1 MGLPP
6 SGKTIRPGRLPDV
19 SLPPRTVSG
28 LSTMANSPD
37 NGSPTTWV
45 VVATYN
51 EAENL
56 PSLLEGLLSLPV
68 PPGVCIVDDGSP
80 DGTGDI
86 ADRWGAEHPG
96 RVAVLHRAG
105 KLGYASA
112 HREGMS
118 RALQQGA
125 QRVITMDADLSHDP
139 STIPTM
145 LRALDGADV
154 VVGSRY
160 VPGGRVENWSLFRV
174 FLSRFGGGVV
184 TRLLTGLRQ
193 ADCTSGFRAYRA
205 EVLQQA
211 DPWATTT
218 DGYGFLVE
226 LLFRCQR
233 LGARIVEVPIVFS
246 DRRAGQSKLSRRI
259 ILESA
264 LLCFRLFA
272 QRFAAPERGRTDR
285 GSKTA

>member
-1 MGLPP
+1 M
-6 SGKTIRPGRLPDV
+6 T
-19 SLPPRTVSG
+19 
-28 LSTMANSPD
+28 NSPD

-68 PPGVCIVDDGSP
+68 PLGICIVDDGSP
-80 DGTGDI
+80 DGTGEV
-86 ADRWGAEHPG
+86 ADQWCADHPG
-96 RVAVLHRAG
+96 RLAVIHRAG

-118 RALQQGA
+118 CALQRGA
-125 QRVITMDADLSHDP
+125 GVVVTMDADLSHDP
-139 STIPTM
+139 ATVPTI
-145 LRALDGADV
+145 LHALDGADV

-193 ADCTSGFRAYRA
+193 ADCTTGFRAYRA
-205 EVLQQA
+205 DVLQQA

-226 LLFRCQR
+226 MLFRCQR

-259 ILESA
+259 IVESA

-272 QRFAAPERGRTDR
+272 QRLAAPAQGRTDR
-285 GSKTA
+285 GSKTP